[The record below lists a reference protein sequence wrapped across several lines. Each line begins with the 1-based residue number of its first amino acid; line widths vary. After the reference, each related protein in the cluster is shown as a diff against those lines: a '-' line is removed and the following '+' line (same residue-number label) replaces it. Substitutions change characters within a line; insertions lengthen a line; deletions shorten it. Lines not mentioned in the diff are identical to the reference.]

1 MSTMLRSALQANEFT
16 ALRSSAV
23 MRNASASE
31 PQTMVCPWILQNVT
45 ARTGTSTGEDRGMSN
60 SPTRVPKIYV
70 KACINGA
77 RTPDQHPNLPVTPDQ
92 LAAEAIAAHQAGAK
106 AVHMHPKTAD
116 GVDSLL
122 PETVEA
128 AVAAVRHAAPGLP
141 LGVTTGYWALPD
153 AQQRLRAVDSWSV
166 LPDFASVNWHEP
178 GSEELARLLLSKGL
192 GVEVGI
198 FHAEAAASWAASELA
213 THCMRVMIELQGDA
227 DIATADDLLS
237 QVLAVG
243 SPAPVLLHGLDESC
257 WPLLEHAGER
267 GVQTR
272 IGLEDT
278 VRLPDGSV
286 PTGNAALVSAAV
298 ELLSR

>member
-1 MSTMLRSALQANEFT
+1 MP
-16 ALRSSAV
+16 SS
-23 MRNASASE
+23 
-31 PQTMVCPWILQNVT
+31 
-45 ARTGTSTGEDRGMSN
+45 
-60 SPTRVPKIYV
+60 PKVYV

-77 RTPDQHPNLPVTPDQ
+77 RSPDQHPGLPITPRQ
-92 LAAEAIAAHQAGAK
+92 LADEAVAAHRAGAK

-122 PETVEA
+122 PEVVDA
-128 AVAAVRHAAPGLP
+128 AVSAIRHAAPGLP

-153 AQQRLRAVDSWSV
+153 ADARLRAVDAWRV

-178 GSEELARLLLSKGL
+178 GSDELARLLLSKGL

-198 FHAEAAASWAASELA
+198 FHAEAAESWAASELA
-213 THCMRVMIELQGDA
+213 QHCMRVMIELGGDG

-237 QVLAVG
+237 QVLAAG

-257 WPLLEHAGER
+257 WPLLEHAGVR

-272 IGLEDT
+272 IGMEDT
-278 VRLPDGSV
+278 LRLPDRSTA
-286 PTGNAALVSAAV
+286 PDNAALVSAAV
-298 ELLSR
+298 QLLSR

>member
-1 MSTMLRSALQANEFT
+1 MP
-16 ALRSSAV
+16 SS
-23 MRNASASE
+23 
-31 PQTMVCPWILQNVT
+31 
-45 ARTGTSTGEDRGMSN
+45 
-60 SPTRVPKIYV
+60 PKVYV

-77 RTPDQHPNLPVTPDQ
+77 RSPDQHPGLPITPQQ
-92 LAAEAIAAHQAGAK
+92 LADEAVAAHRAGAK

-122 PETVEA
+122 PEVVDA
-128 AVAAVRHAAPGLP
+128 AVSAVRHAVPGLP

-153 AQQRLRAVDSWSV
+153 ADARLRAVDAWRV

-178 GSEELARLLLSKGL
+178 GSDELARLLLSKGL

-198 FHAEAAASWAASELA
+198 FHAEAAESWAASELA
-213 THCMRVMIELQGDA
+213 QHCMRVMIELGGDG

-237 QVLAVG
+237 QVLAAG

-257 WPLLEHAGER
+257 WPLLEHAGVR

-272 IGLEDT
+272 IGMEDT
-278 VRLPDGSV
+278 LRLPDRSTA
-286 PTGNAALVSAAV
+286 PDNAALVSAAV
-298 ELLSR
+298 QLLSR